1 MSHARLSPTDLATY
15 RSQLSGL
22 VARLSG
28 DVSALRG
35 KTEGA
40 TDPTGQGDAA
50 ARDADDFLAQSLL
63 GQEEQVLA
71 ASRAAL
77 ARLDAGTY
85 GRCERC
91 GGPISPA
98 RLQAIP
104 YTPVC
109 IGCAQSAERKA

>member
-1 MSHARLSPTDLATY
+1 MSHAHPSRSDLDTFRTRLTD
-15 RSQLSGL
+15 L

-28 DVSALRG
+28 DVSVLRG

-40 TDPTGQGDAA
+40 TDPSGQGDAA
-50 ARDADDFLAQSLL
+50 ARDANGFLAQSLL

-91 GGPISPA
+91 GEPISAA
-98 RLQAIP
+98 RLKALP

-109 IGCAQSAERKA
+109 IGCAQAAERQ